1 MNSDLRIRLA
11 RMVDADRIERLQ
23 QRSLLR
29 LGSPYYG
36 RAAVE
41 SFLRLVGTL
50 DSDLIR
56 DRTYY
61 VAEFS
66 GRLVG
71 CGGWSFRAAAMPP
84 SDGTPAPRLD
94 PARDA
99 AFVRAIYVAPE
110 SARCGIGSALMR
122 QAEAAIAA
130 AGFARAQL
138 VATLSGEPLYRK
150 LGYREIGRLQLDLPD
165 GSLLQGIRMEKH
177 VGEVARL
184 SASISTD
191 GLGNLSEVA

>member
-11 RMVDADRIERLQ
+11 RMADADRIERLH

-50 DSDLIR
+50 DIGLIQ

-61 VAEFS
+61 VAEFG

-84 SDGTPAPRLD
+84 SHSTTAPRLD
-94 PARDA
+94 PRRDA

-110 SARCGIGSALMR
+110 TARCGVGTAVMR
-122 QAEAAIAA
+122 QAESAIAA

-138 VATLSGEPLYRK
+138 VATLSGEALYRK

-165 GSLLQGIRMEKH
+165 GSVLEGIRMEKH
-177 VGEVARL
+177 LSKDARR
-184 SASISTD
+184 SASISAD
-191 GLGNLSEVA
+191 DLGNLSAVA